1 VADLAGRM
9 DALWRL
15 IAAVVE
21 QAGISVP
28 DATSPPAEF
37 ARALAAPGGAGHRSV
52 RLSIDGQE
60 WIAAISPE
68 ERPADLAGAWA
79 ALERIAKAAD
89 PGEPADPAEPGR

>member
-1 VADLAGRM
+1 MAGLAGRM

-21 QAGISVP
+21 TAGISVP

-37 ARALAAPGGAGHRSV
+37 ARALTAPDGAGHRSV

-60 WIAAISPE
+60 WKI
-68 ERPADLAGAWA
+68 
-79 ALERIAKAAD
+79 
-89 PGEPADPAEPGR
+89 GRAHV